1 MLYLVYILNIHREY
15 ERRRERLELYI
26 DNKSGA
32 PIYDQIYSQIKA
44 QIIAGKLSPGEA
56 LPSIRALAKDLR
68 ISVIT
73 TKRAYD
79 ELEADGFLYTV
90 AGKGCFVAE
99 KNLDLIREQKLKELE
114 DHLDAAVELAAQCGV
129 SALELM
135 EMLRIL
141 LKEEE
146 PHV

>member
-1 MLYLVYILNIHREY
+1 MELVIRNTT
-15 ERRRERLELYI
+15 
-26 DNKSGA
+26 NQ

-79 ELEADGFLYTV
+79 ELEADGFLFTV

-114 DHLDAAVELAAQCGV
+114 DHLDAAVELAAQCGIS
-129 SALELM
+129 SAQLQ

-141 LKEEE
+141 LREEG
-146 PHV
+146 PHERD

>member
-1 MLYLVYILNIHREY
+1 M
-15 ERRRERLELYI
+15 ELI
-26 DNKSGA
+26 IRNTTNQ
-32 PIYDQIYSQIKA
+32 PIYEQISSQIKA

-56 LPSIRALAKDLR
+56 LPSIRALAKDLK

-90 AGKGCFVAE
+90 AGKGCFVEE
-99 KNLDLIREQKLKELE
+99 KNLDLVREQQQRELE
-114 DHLDAAVELAAQCGV
+114 DHLRAAAALARSCGV
-129 SALELM
+129 SREELS

-141 LKEEE
+141 TEEDTDL
-146 PHV
+146 

>member
-1 MLYLVYILNIHREY
+1 M
-15 ERRRERLELYI
+15 ELI
-26 DNKSGA
+26 IRNTTNQ

-56 LPSIRALAKDLR
+56 LPSIRALAKDLK

-99 KNLDLIREQKLKELE
+99 KNLDLVREQQQRGLE
-114 DHLDAAVELAAQCGV
+114 DHLRAAAALARSCGV
-129 SALELM
+129 SREELS

-141 LKEEE
+141 TEEDTDL
-146 PHV
+146 